1 MKKKLLFLLGGAFLG
16 GLFSL
21 NVSAQTDVTSTYLT
35 NADFS
40 QGTPI
45 TVGVCTYAKDTQS
58 NGTEFSQLVAV
69 DGWDIVENGDAR
81 AGGLVAFGS
90 GVWIGGPG
98 YTAPAT
104 NSDGDATG
112 NILGLV
118 GVWTGLAQYT
128 QSVTLP
134 AGTYTL
140 VLGVY
145 NSVGGTEAFAKN
157 LIGFIEDGGTEHL
170 ATTTQ
175 YGVNTWKYEFISF
188 TLDAETK
195 GKISLGYKSTD
206 QGSGKMPHLFLSGIQ
221 LFDGAL
227 DAEAYEAAK
236 EAARNAKELAANKE
250 KLAGCS
256 YANPSEDL
264 LVNGSFDTADQG
276 WTLTNMGYQKN
287 GERSTRYVEKW
298 DQNPLT
304 GTGSAA
310 QTIKNYPAGAYIFT
324 ATVHTNKT
332 ETGGATLK
340 VNDASEP
347 VSGSWKEYKVVYNLA
362 ADGNVTVAFEYN
374 NLASNWVAIDGAS
387 LVYGGDYEAYV
398 TAAHKGDWDAA
409 LAAANEALA
418 SDDYKNVV
426 GEEKTALEAEVAK
439 AEPTTAD
446 GYDAAT
452 AALNDARRTF
462 TDAKPSYD
470 ALADANGYV
479 EAAGTLK
486 YADQTKKPA
495 ASGTATSAADAVSKA
510 AATMTAVRV
519 YYESHAAAEAVAK
532 AVDKTAVITNATD
545 PTNNDGWTWEG
556 NKNNPA
562 SNEPWTDADGTN
574 THSYF
579 DGGNWS
585 ANAWTTTMKQT
596 IAIPAGKYLLT
607 AKARAATNVT
617 FTLSVGEASVSLP
630 HVGSTGNV
638 FDRGWGDASVEFET
652 EGENVEIM
660 VKATTETIH
669 EWFSISAFRLVQLE
683 EIVVPMATSEDYAA
697 LASAIQAAEGNT
709 LGFGAG
715 EYAPYNNVE
724 ALATL
729 AAAKAIDPTLDTNTQ
744 KSVKAATAALTSA
757 VWTANTAD
765 VDAIYNGMFAKVTEG
780 ANYPDGWARTNAW
793 GQMQSGLE
801 GDYATAYYNQPGSL
815 KYGETGAYAMPLAAN
830 TYYKLTLVYRS
841 HEDNSN
847 NGITVS
853 ILNGEE
859 GVSGK
864 VLQGNPSKTEWKK
877 GVVGLKTG
885 AAGNYVL
892 TLANNGNTWISA
904 VSLVKATPESVDITI
919 ADNKY
924 ATFVAPFDVAVPAGV
939 TASKVMGVTDE
950 NELKL
955 EAVETTIPA
964 NTPVLLYSESGV
976 NTTVEGVNEALEAT
990 YTNGLLTGVYADTEA
1005 PVGTYVLQ
1013 KHGNSVAFYL
1023 VADVKPTVGAGRCYL
1038 TAPAA
1043 GEAPVL
1049 RIGGTTN
1056 IANVENIEADAVI
1069 YDLQGRRVDAPAKGI
1084 YVVNGKKVIKN

>member
-21 NVSAQTDVTSTYLT
+21 NVSAQTDVTSTYIT

-45 TVGVCTYAKDTQS
+45 TVGVCTYAKDMTS
-58 NGTEFSQLVAV
+58 NGTAYSQLVAV

-104 NSDGDATG
+104 NSDGDAVG

-128 QSVTLP
+128 QAVTLP

-145 NSVGGTEAFAKN
+145 NSNGGTTAFEKN
-157 LIGFIEDGGTEHL
+157 LIGFVEDGGAEHY
-170 ATTTQ
+170 ASTTQ
-175 YGVNTWKYEFISF
+175 YAVNTWKYEFITF
-188 TLDAETK
+188 TLAAETT
-195 GKISLGYKSTD
+195 GKISLGYKAANS
-206 QGSGKMPHLFLSGIQ
+206 GSAAMPHLFLSGIQ
-221 LFDGAL
+221 LFNGEV

-264 LVNGSFDTADQG
+264 LANGSFDTANQG
-276 WTLTNMGYQKN
+276 WTLTNMGYQNN
-287 GERSTRYVEKW
+287 GERPTRYVEKW
-298 DQNPLT
+298 DGNPLS
-304 GTGSAA
+304 GTGSAL
-310 QTIKNYPAGAYIFT
+310 QTIKNYPAGAYILT
-324 ATVHTNKT
+324 GTVHTNKA
-332 ETGGATLK
+332 ETGGATLN
-340 VNDASEP
+340 VNDHSEP
-347 VSGSWKEYKVVYNLA
+347 VSGTWTEYKVVYNLT
-362 ADGNVTVAFEYN
+362 ADGDVTVSFKYD
-374 NLASNWVAIDGAS
+374 NLASNWVAIDGFS
-387 LVYGGDYEAYV
+387 LVYGGDYETYV

-409 LAAANEALA
+409 LAAAKEALA

-452 AALNDARRTF
+452 VALNAACKTF
-462 TDAKPSYD
+462 TDAKASYD
-470 ALADANGYV
+470 GLATANGYV

-486 YADQTKKPA
+486 YADAAKKPSVSA
-495 ASGTATSAADAVSKA
+495 AATSAADAVSKTA
-510 AATMTAVRV
+510 AVLTAVRA
-519 YYESHAAAEAVAK
+519 YYESHAAAEAIAT
-532 AVDKTAVITNATD
+532 AADKTSVITNATD
-545 PTNNDGWTWEG
+545 PTNNDGWTWDG

-579 DGGNWS
+579 DGGNWG

-607 AKARAATNVT
+607 AKARAAANVT
-617 FTLSVGEASVSLP
+617 FTLSAGGVSVDLP
-630 HVGSTGNV
+630 HVGNTGNV

-652 EGENVEIM
+652 EGEDVEIL
-660 VKATTETIH
+660 VKATTETVH

-683 EIVVPMATSEDYAA
+683 EIVVPMATAEDYAA
-697 LASAIQAAEGNT
+697 LANAISAAEAKT
-709 LGFGAG
+709 LGFNEG

-724 ALATL
+724 AIQAL
-729 AAAKAIDPTLDTNTQ
+729 AAAKAIDPEAADGNTQ
-744 KSVKAATAALTSA
+744 KVVKAVTAALTAA

-765 VDAIYNGMFAKVTEG
+765 VDAIYNGMFSKVTEG

-793 GQMQSGLE
+793 GQMRTEIE

-815 KYGETGAYAMPLAAN
+815 KYGETGAYTMPLAAN
-830 TYYKLTLVYRS
+830 TYYRLTLVYRS
-841 HEDNSN
+841 HENNSN

-864 VLQGNPSKTEWKK
+864 VLQGNPSTSDWKK
-877 GVVGLKTG
+877 GVVGFKTG

-892 TLANNGNTWISA
+892 TLANSGNTWMTA
-904 VSLVKATPESVDITI
+904 VSLVKATPESVSITI

-924 ATFVAPFDVAVPAGV
+924 ATFIAPFDVAVPAGV
-939 TASKVMGVTDE
+939 TASKVTGVTDE
-950 NELKL
+950 NELTT

-1005 PVGTYVLQ
+1005 TAGTYVLQ
-1013 KHGNSVAFYL
+1013 KHGDSMAFYL
-1023 VADVKPTVGAGRCYL
+1023 VADVKPVVGANRCYL
-1038 TAPAA
+1038 TAPA
-1043 GEAPVL
+1043 GDAPVL

-1056 IANVENIEADAVI
+1056 IANVKTEASAVT
-1069 YDLQGRRVDAPAKGI
+1069 YDLTGRRVEAPEKGI
-1084 YVVNGKKVIKN
+1084 YIVNGKKVVIK